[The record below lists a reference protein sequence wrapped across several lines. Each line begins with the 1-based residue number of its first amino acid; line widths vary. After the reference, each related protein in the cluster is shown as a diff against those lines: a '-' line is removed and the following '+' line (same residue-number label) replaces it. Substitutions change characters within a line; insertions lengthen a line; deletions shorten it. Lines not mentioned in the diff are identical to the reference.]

1 MMLGMQNILLFSLI
15 IMRISGFILFNPILG
30 RKNVPGLVR
39 GGIIIV
45 LSMILLTVKQYPAV
59 EAQTAIEY
67 AVLLLKE
74 FFIGYILGFV
84 VNLFLYIVILAGEII
99 DYQLG
104 LAMAKIYDVQSN
116 SSLALSTTYYNIFFI
131 LLFFVSDAH
140 LAMLQMLLNS
150 GDILPYGSI
159 AITTEVSTAVL
170 QIFSDCTVFAVKMAM
185 PILAAEIF
193 LEIGVGILMK
203 TIPQI
208 NVFIVNIQAKLI
220 LGLVLMLLMF
230 TPIAEFLENCIAMMF
245 DALQQLMQLF

>member
-1 MMLGMQNILLFSLI
+1 MLGMENILLFSLI

-30 RKNVPGLVR
+30 RRNIPGLVR

-45 LSMILLTVKQYPAV
+45 LSMILLTTKQYPPV
-59 EAQTAIEY
+59 EAQTTIEY

-74 FFIGYILGFV
+74 FFVGYALGLV
-84 VNLFLYIVILAGEII
+84 VNLFLYIVILAGETI
-99 DYQLG
+99 DHQMG
-104 LAMAKIYDVQSN
+104 LSMAKIYDVQSN
-116 SSLALSTTYYNIFFI
+116 SSLALSTTYYNILFM

-140 LAMLQMLLNS
+140 VAMLQMLLNS
-150 GDILPYGSI
+150 GEILPYGSI
-159 AITTEVSTAVL
+159 VFQESVSTAIL
-170 QIFSDCTVFAVKMAM
+170 QIFSDCTVFAVKMSL

-220 LGLVLMLLMF
+220 LGLLMMILMF
-230 TPIAEFLENCIAMMF
+230 TPLSEFLEDCIAMMF
-245 DALQQLMQLF
+245 DALQQLMQLFL